1 MFTARLHIL
10 ALVAAAPALAA
21 ALQPPSPM
29 PKTTRRVAIMSAPAL
44 ALAPLAAHASY
55 ALGQAAVASHSWEA
69 TGKEKEK
76 AVYESIEDMMEAK
89 RGGGRS
95 DTLLG
100 GDSYTKKSAGDRLE
114 WEAQR
119 LEQQK
124 QGSGSTGNSASSA
137 MVIARSA
144 ARIAAP

>member
-1 MFTARLHIL
+1 
-10 ALVAAAPALAA
+10 
-21 ALQPPSPM
+21 
-29 PKTTRRVAIMSAPAL
+29 MSAPAL